1 MMEIAMITDQH
12 FGVRNDSKYF
22 LDNYEKFYSEV
33 FFPTLVER
41 NIKHLLILG
50 DTWENRKTLN
60 LNTFVRA
67 QEMFFDKLQDLG
79 IEVKIIYGNHDVFYK
94 NNNGVNSVDM
104 LGRIYS
110 NVEVIPTHKVVEFD
124 DLKIGLLSWVN
135 NENFQDSME
144 FIKTADCSILCGH
157 FEIKSFD
164 MIRGVACEHGF
175 DKSIFD
181 RYEAVYSGHFHTIS
195 TDGRI
200 LYISNPSQTNWSDF
214 GLKKGFRILDTKTK
228 ELTFIQNP
236 FDVYAKI
243 AYTDEID
250 VINFDYSEY
259 SNKIVRVYI
268 QSFAQSNQQKVNLF
282 IERLNQFAHAT
293 DVFEI
298 DESMAG
304 GEMNSE
310 GVDFADTSQVIN
322 QYINDVVDS
331 ELVDRNKLLMMFMDL
346 YHEASNQVDIE

>member
-1 MMEIAMITDQH
+1 MSQIAIITDIH
-12 FGVRNDSKYF
+12 FGVRNDSKFF
-22 LDNYEKFYSEV
+22 LDNFEKFYSNA
-33 FFPTLVER
+33 FFPTLIER
-41 NIKHLLILG
+41 GVKTVLILG

-60 LNTFVRA
+60 LNTFARS
-67 QEMFFDKLQDLG
+67 QEMFFDKLLELG
-79 IEVKIIYGNHDVFYK
+79 IDVKIIYGNHDVYYK

-104 LGRIYS
+104 LGRIYP
-110 NVEVIPTHKVVEFD
+110 NIEVVPDHKVFEFD
-124 DLKIGLLSWVN
+124 DLKVGMLSWVN
-135 NENFQDSME
+135 NENFHSSMK
-144 FIKTADCSILCGH
+144 FIQEADCSILCGH

-164 MIRGVACEHGF
+164 MIRGVACENGF

-200 LYISNPSQTNWSDF
+200 LYVSNPSQTNWSDY
-214 GLKKGFRILDTKTK
+214 GLKKGFRLLDTQTK

-236 FDVYAKI
+236 FDIYAKI
-243 AYTDEID
+243 AYNDEID
-250 VINFDYSEY
+250 VVNFDYSEFQD
-259 SNKIVRVYI
+259 KIVRVYI
-268 QSFAQSNQQKVNLF
+268 QSFAQTNQQKVNLF
-282 IERLNQFAHAT
+282 VERLNQFAHAT

-298 DESMAG
+298 DESMTG

-310 GVDFADTSQVIN
+310 GVDFADTTQVISK
-322 QYINDVVDS
+322 YINDVVDS